1 MLMFMRVSVF
11 VAAFMRRLLARLAA
25 RFAAVGWFCLHG
37 DVADAVRPNGSL
49 HLFGQRV
56 GFRHGQAAVHN
67 HMAGHG
73 VFFAGN
79 RPGVQVVYAQY
90 TVDFLDVFGNLHQIR
105 AFGRTFHQNVQ
116 AA

>member
-1 MLMFMRVSVF
+1 MLVF
-11 VAAFMRRLLARLAA
+11 VCRLLARLAA
-25 RFAAVGWFCLHG
+25 RFAAVSGFGLHG

-56 GFRHGQAAVHN
+56 RFRHGQAAGHDD
-67 HMAGHG
+67 MAGHG

-79 RPGVQVVYAQY
+79 RPGMQIVYAQY
-90 TVDFLDVFGNLHQIR
+90 AVDFLNIFGNFHQIR
-105 AFGRTFHQNVQ
+105 AFGCAFHQDVQ

>member
-1 MLMFMRVSVF
+1 
-11 VAAFMRRLLARLAA
+11 MRRLLASLAA
-25 RFAAVGWFCLHG
+25 RRAAIGRFGLHG
-37 DVADAVRPNGSL
+37 DVADAVRPNCSL

-56 GFRHGQAAVHN
+56 GLRHGQAAGHN

-90 TVDFLDVFGNLHQIR
+90 AVDFLYVFGNFHQIR
-105 AFGRTFHQNVQ
+105 AFGRAFHQDVQ